1 MVGFAKKH
9 GLEITGSVAQQCGA
23 VKLITAFVFS
33 CLNFLIYFNQG
44 YLYIHF
50 NFKNTVLKDC
60 F

>member
-50 NFKNTVLKDC
+50 N
-60 F
+60 